1 MLATVTIMLRGLPFL
16 YQGQE
21 IGMENCRMESVEE
34 YNDINT
40 KDQYQLARSMGLSE
54 EEALLCCY
62 RLSRDNARTPMQW
75 SEKKNA
81 GFTQGVPWLKVNPN
95 YHRINVESQIR
106 SEDSLFSYYK
116 KLIALRKSAKYQ
128 EVLTYGEIVPEALKD
143 TELLEDH
150 SDRDVIAFSRR
161 GDGKKILIAAN
172 FGTDEV
178 CLSLKNIQKI
188 TVLVSNM
195 KEVFYQGGELRLR
208 SCEAVVLEII

>member
-1 MLATVTIMLRGLPFL
+1 M
-16 YQGQE
+16 
-21 IGMENCRMESVEE
+21 
-34 YNDINT
+34 
-40 KDQYQLARSMGLSE
+40 
-54 EEALLCCY
+54 
-62 RLSRDNARTPMQW
+62 
-75 SEKKNA
+75 
-81 GFTQGVPWLKVNPN
+81 
-95 YHRINVESQIR
+95 
-106 SEDSLFSYYK
+106 
-116 KLIALRKSAKYQ
+116 
-128 EVLTYGEIVPEALKD
+128 TYGEIVPEALKD

-161 GDGKKILIAAN
+161 GDGKKILIAVN

>member
-1 MLATVTIMLRGLPFL
+1 MLRGLPFL

-75 SEKKNA
+75 SEEKNA
-81 GFTQGVPWLKVNPN
+81 GFTKGVPWLKVNPN
-95 YHRINVESQIR
+95 YHRINIESQIR

-116 KLIALRKSAKYQ
+116 ELIALRKSAKYQ

>member
-1 MLATVTIMLRGLPFL
+1 MKSMETGRQDGGSDKNHAPFSVGKTGNISRKFLTIILKIFDKNF
-16 YQGQE
+16 E
-21 IGMENCRMESVEE
+21 
-34 YNDINT
+34 
-40 KDQYQLARSMGLSE
+40 
-54 EEALLCCY
+54 
-62 RLSRDNARTPMQW
+62 RL
-75 SEKKNA
+75 
-81 GFTQGVPWLKVNPN
+81 
-95 YHRINVESQIR
+95 QIR

-116 KLIALRKSAKYQ
+116 ELIALRKSAKYQ

>member
-1 MLATVTIMLRGLPFL
+1 MSKKRRAKIPPFRVLNSENIFRKFVSKIMRSCDKNFA
-16 YQGQE
+16 
-21 IGMENCRMESVEE
+21 
-34 YNDINT
+34 
-40 KDQYQLARSMGLSE
+40 QLH
-54 EEALLCCY
+54 
-62 RLSRDNARTPMQW
+62 
-75 SEKKNA
+75 
-81 GFTQGVPWLKVNPN
+81 
-95 YHRINVESQIR
+95 YHRINIESQIR

-116 KLIALRKSAKYQ
+116 ELIALRKSAKYQ

-150 SDRDVIAFSRR
+150 SDRDLIAFSRR

>member
-1 MLATVTIMLRGLPFL
+1 
-16 YQGQE
+16 
-21 IGMENCRMESVEE
+21 
-34 YNDINT
+34 
-40 KDQYQLARSMGLSE
+40 
-54 EEALLCCY
+54 
-62 RLSRDNARTPMQW
+62 MQW
-75 SEKKNA
+75 SEEKNA
-81 GFTQGVPWLKVNPN
+81 GFTKGVPWLKVNPN
-95 YHRINVESQIR
+95 YHRINIESQIR

-116 KLIALRKSAKYQ
+116 ELIALRKSAKYQ

-150 SDRDVIAFSRR
+150 SGRDVIAFSRR